1 VACAVHIGKF
11 LTPTESEDN
20 MTFIRSWT
28 VSLVALVSVVGALAP
43 AARADVV
50 VNGTTQPAPPPPAPA
65 PAPVVVQPQPVAP
78 VVQPVAPVEVP
89 ARRTTVVEHET
100 HNYMGT
106 IFVSALAGGL
116 AGLLVGG
123 SLYYLADNQQ
133 HASRIGYWAA
143 GGVIVGTG
151 VGITQ
156 VIVQESRAER
166 ATAMRLPTDPAP
178 TLRLALLTARF

>member
-1 VACAVHIGKF
+1 
-11 LTPTESEDN
+11 
-20 MTFIRSWT
+20 MTFIRTWI
-28 VSLVALVSVVGALAP
+28 VSFVAVASVVALGP
-43 AARADVV
+43 AAHADVV
-50 VNGTTQPAPPPPAPA
+50 VNGTTQPAPAAPAPAPA
-65 PAPVVVQPQPVAP
+65 PAPVVVQPPV
-78 VVQPVAPVEVP
+78 QQVAPVEVP

-123 SLYYLADNQQ
+123 SLYYLNDNQQ

-143 GGVIVGTG
+143 GGVLVGTG
-151 VGITQ
+151 VGLTQ
-156 VIVQESRAER
+156 VIVQETRAER

-178 TLRLALLTARF
+178 TLRLALVNVRF